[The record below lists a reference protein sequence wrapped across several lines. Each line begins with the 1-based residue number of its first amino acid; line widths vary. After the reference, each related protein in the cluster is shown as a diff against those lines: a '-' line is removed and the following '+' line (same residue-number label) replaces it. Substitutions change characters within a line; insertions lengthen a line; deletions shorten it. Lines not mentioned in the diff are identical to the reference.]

1 MDPLNK
7 AEEIALAWKAL
18 EGNNRGIEGWMTI
31 PVSLRASCKLLAG
44 RHYPGNEEAVLVGFS
59 SFQMPTKG
67 QLPEGRGFGVAEV
80 SLGEKHDERIWVALL
95 KQSAGSLD
103 MFTMMAADIVSR
115 LENAFQKDENQLFSL
130 FLGRI
135 RAWQDFMLRNKEGV
149 LSFDAEVGLYG
160 ELLMLEMLVDEGLP
174 TMKAVESWSGP
185 MDGIQDFML
194 GNGAIEVKTTTRTGT
209 FPARISSLEQLDD
222 SLKKPL
228 FLGAMRIQLD
238 DSGINLPGRIDLVR
252 TKIRE
257 TDPTA
262 LIEFE
267 LRLLHA
273 GFFQTMAEKYTR
285 YFYHTGT
292 WVFTVNASIPK
303 LVQANVPHGILKARY
318 DIELDV
324 DGAQPVKLKDALHS
338 LGVF

>member
-7 AEEIALAWKAL
+7 AEEIASAWKAL
-18 EGNNRGIEGWMTI
+18 AGNSRSDEGWMTI
-31 PVSLRASCKLLAG
+31 PVSLKSSCKLLAG

-67 QLPEGRGFGVAEV
+67 QLPDGKGFGVEEV
-80 SLGEKHDERIWVALL
+80 SIDELHFDHCWVALL
-95 KQSAGSLD
+95 KHPAGSID
-103 MFTMMAADIVSR
+103 MFTMMAADIVSI
-115 LENAFQKDENQLFSL
+115 LENAVQKDESQLFNL

-135 RAWQDFMLRNKEGV
+135 RAWQEFMLRNKEGV
-149 LSFDAEVGLYG
+149 LNFDSEVGLYG
-160 ELLMLEMLVDEGLP
+160 ELLMLEMLMDAGLP
-174 TMKAVESWSGP
+174 PMKTVESWSGP

-194 GNGAIEVKTTTRTGT
+194 GEGAIEVKTTTRTGI

-222 SLKKPL
+222 TLRKPL
-228 FLGAMRIQLD
+228 FLGATRIQLD
-238 DSGINLPGRIDLVR
+238 DSGISLPGRIDLVR

-257 TDPTA
+257 ADQSA

-273 GFFQTMAEKYTR
+273 GYFQTMAGKYTR
-285 YFYHTGT
+285 HFFHTGT
-292 WVFTVNASIPK
+292 WIFTVDASIPK
-303 LVQANVPHGILKARY
+303 LVPSNVPSGILKARY

-324 DGAQPVKLKDALHS
+324 DGVQPIKIKDVLHS
-338 LGVF
+338 LGVC